1 MLNFLD
7 VEKQAGLTFWLLLV
21 LLTAVF
27 LRLYQLTTIPPGL
40 THDEA
45 DHGITAVAIL
55 NGARD
60 IYFTVGHGR
69 EPLFDYAT
77 AGLMALLGQK
87 AWVLRG
93 TAVLF
98 SLLMIGAMTA
108 WTRLAFN
115 NRVALLT
122 AAGLAVGFWPVMAAR
137 QGLRSITLPALFG
150 LALYFFWRGLQKLEI
165 GNRQLAAHNVKPPT
179 LHVSRFT
186 SHFSLF
192 TFHFLLSGLLL
203 GLTFYTYIPARGLWL
218 LFPALLL
225 VGGVWD
231 RRWLRRAWAGTA
243 VTLLIAAVLAW
254 PLVAYLRA
262 NPGAEIRIDE
272 LSTPLIAARQ
282 GDFAL
287 LWANIKG
294 GLAIFTVAGDTAW
307 RYNIPERPFL
317 GPVMGGLFYL
327 GVGLALWQVAGG
339 KWQVRGMAGENG
351 RLAYAAA
358 LIWLVGG
365 LAPVLITGPELSM
378 TQAMGMQ
385 PVIYLLVAIA
395 LDWLWQWL
403 MVNSKWLMVNWL
415 LAVGTLFLFGGTAV
429 ITARD
434 YFGTWANAPEVRVQY
449 ESTMVAVLDYLAEQ
463 QVADTSVSTI
473 TPGEFHSPAVAALTL
488 PEDVVQPRWF
498 DGRGSLIVPNADE
511 ALVVFSGFAP
521 LPEALRLYL
530 ATAVLQDT
538 LLLRSTDA
546 DRPVWVYHVT
556 AAEAVVD
563 WQQWLTLQPAQFG
576 EAAAL
581 LGYDLSSG
589 EVAAGEMV
597 QLVTVWQVQSAPSGL
612 RLFTHLVGPD
622 GVPLAQADR
631 LDAPSGGWVAGD
643 WLVQL
648 HEFVVPAGTAVGAYP
663 LTVGLYTCLDATC
676 TQTQRLTVWQD
687 GTAVGDHLQLT
698 DLLITE

>member
-1 MLNFLD
+1 MRNLLD
-7 VEKQAGLTFWLLLV
+7 VEKRTGFAFWLLLI
-21 LLTAVF
+21 LLTAVA
-27 LRLYQLTTIPPGL
+27 LRFYQLTIVPPGL

-55 NGARD
+55 HGARD

-77 AGLMALLGQK
+77 AGMMALLGQK

-108 WTRLAFN
+108 WVRLAFN

-137 QGLRSITLPALFG
+137 QGLRSITLPALFA

-165 GNRQLAAHNVKPPT
+165 RDWRSETNKSPNYLPT
-179 LHVSRFT
+179 F
-186 SHFSLF
+186 HFSLF
-192 TFHFLLSGLLL
+192 TFHFFFAGFLL

-231 RRWLRRAWAGTA
+231 RRWLKQAWVGTA
-243 VTLLIAAVLAW
+243 VTLLFAGVLAW
-254 PLVAYLRA
+254 PLFAYLQA

-272 LSTPLIAARQ
+272 LRAPLNAALQ

-294 GLAIFTVAGDTAW
+294 GLAIFTFAGDTAW
-307 RYNIPERPFL
+307 RYNIPERPLL
-317 GPVMGGLFYL
+317 GPVIGALFYL
-327 GVGLALWQVAGG
+327 GIGVALWQVAGG

-385 PVIYLLVAIA
+385 PVLYLFPALALNWGWQVAR
-395 LDWLWQWL
+395 
-403 MVNSKWLMVNWL
+403 SKWQVAGL
-415 LAVGTLFLFGGTAV
+415 VGMIALFGGTAV

-449 ESTMVAVLDYLAEQ
+449 ESTMVAALDYLAQ
-463 QVADTSVSTI
+463 QEAVDTATSARLSASVSTI
-473 TPGEFHSPAVAALTL
+473 TPGEFHTPAVAALTL
-488 PEDVVQPRWF
+488 PQDAGPPRWF
-498 DGRGSLIVPNADE
+498 DGRGSLIVPNAAG
-511 ALVVFSGFAP
+511 ALVLFSGFAP
-521 LPEALRLYL
+521 LPEALQPYL
-530 ATAVLQDT
+530 ATAVLQTT
-538 LLLRSTDA
+538 LPLRPTDA
-546 DRPVWVYHVT
+546 DRPVWVYRLDAGDAV
-556 AAEAVVD
+556 AA
-563 WQQWLTLQPAQFG
+563 WQQWLTPQPAQFG

-589 EVAAGEMV
+589 AVAAGGTV
-597 QLVTVWQVQSAPSGL
+597 QLVTVWQVQTAPPDL
-612 RLFTHLVGPD
+612 RLFSHVVGPD

-631 LDAPSGGWVAGD
+631 LDAPSGSWVAGD

-648 HEFVVPAGTAVGAYP
+648 HEFVVPEGTAVGTYP
-663 LTVGLYTCLDATC
+663 LTIGLYTCLDAAC

-698 DLLITE
+698 ELMITD

>member
-1 MLNFLD
+1 MRNFLD
-7 VEKQAGLTFWLLLV
+7 VEKQTGFTFWLLLI
-21 LLTAVF
+21 LLTAVS
-27 LRLYQLTTIPPGL
+27 LRLYHLTTMPPGL

-60 IYFTVGHGR
+60 LYFTIGHGR

-77 AGLMALLGQK
+77 AGMMALLGQK

-98 SLLMIGAMTA
+98 SLLLIVAMTA

-115 NRVALLT
+115 NRVSLLT

-137 QGLRSITLPALFG
+137 QGLRSITLPALFA
-150 LALYFFWRGLQKLEI
+150 LALFFFWRGLQKLES
-165 GNRQLAAHNVKPPT
+165 GDRQLEAHNASVNPRT

-192 TFHFLLSGLLL
+192 TIHFLLSGLLL

-231 RRWLRRAWAGTA
+231 RRWLRRAWGGTA
-243 VTLLIAAVLAW
+243 VTLLLAAVLAW
-254 PLVAYLRA
+254 PLLAYLRA

-272 LSTPLIAARQ
+272 LSMPLIAVRQ
-282 GDFAL
+282 GDFSL
-287 LWANIKG
+287 LWTNIKG
-294 GLAIFTVAGDTAW
+294 GLSIFTIAGDTTW
-307 RYNIPERPFL
+307 RYNIPERPLL

-327 GVGLALWQVAGG
+327 GIGVALWRIFRG
-339 KWQVRGMAGENG
+339 KGELVGRNG

-385 PVIYLLVAIA
+385 PVVYLLVAVAI
-395 LDWLWQWL
+395 DGGWQWL
-403 MVNSKWLMVNWL
+403 MVNGQWSMVNWL
-415 LAVGTLFLFGGTAV
+415 LVIGTFLLFGGTAV
-429 ITARD
+429 GTARD

-449 ESTMVAVLDYLAEQ
+449 ESTMVAVLDYLAGQ
-463 QVADTSVSTI
+463 PVADTAVSTI

-521 LPEALRLYL
+521 LPEALRPYL

-589 EVAAGEMV
+589 EAAAGEAV
-597 QLVTVWQVQSAPSGL
+597 QLVTVWQVQNAPSGL

-631 LDAPSGGWVAGD
+631 LDAPSGSWVAGD

-648 HEFVVPAGTAVGAYP
+648 HELVVPEGTAVGPYP
-663 LTVGLYTCLDATC
+663 LTVGLYTCLDAPC
-676 TQTQRLTVWQD
+676 TQTQRLTVWQE

-698 DLLITE
+698 TLLISE